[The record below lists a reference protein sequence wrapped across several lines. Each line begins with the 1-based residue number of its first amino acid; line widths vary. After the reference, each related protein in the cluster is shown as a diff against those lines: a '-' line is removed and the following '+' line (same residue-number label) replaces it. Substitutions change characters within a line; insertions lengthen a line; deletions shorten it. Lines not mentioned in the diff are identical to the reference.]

1 MTGNNWLHIPL
12 LCTAGSTEKTREVT
26 PVTGHYRIT
35 GPVRHSRI
43 TRPVRHSRITGPVR
57 HSRITGPVRHSRI
70 TRPVKAMVYSVEC
83 SARESD
89 VCPCKA

>member
-26 PVTGHYRIT
+26 PVTGH
-35 GPVRHSRI
+35 SRI
-43 TRPVRHSRITGPVR
+43 TRPVRHTRITR
-57 HSRITGPVRHSRI
+57 PVRHSRI

>member
-26 PVTGHYRIT
+26 PVTGHSRIT

-57 HSRITGPVRHSRI
+57 HTRI

-83 SARESD
+83 SARVSD

>member
-26 PVTGHYRIT
+26 PVTGH
-35 GPVRHSRI
+35 
-43 TRPVRHSRITGPVR
+43 
-57 HSRITGPVRHSRI
+57 SRITGPVRHSRI
-70 TRPVKAMVYSVEC
+70 TRPVKAMGYSVEC